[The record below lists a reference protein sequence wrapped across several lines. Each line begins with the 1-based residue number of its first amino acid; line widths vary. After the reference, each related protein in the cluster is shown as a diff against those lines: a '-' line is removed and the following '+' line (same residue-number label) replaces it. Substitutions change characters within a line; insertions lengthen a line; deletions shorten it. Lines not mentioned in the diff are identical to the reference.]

1 MYTSVSYILNAI
13 IRCND
18 YQMQSFLLIFLD
30 LCSKLLVRLTVQAD
44 SVSLVVT
51 LSEREQPV
59 KSRIQTEDRTS
70 TSPNTSH
77 TM

>member
-13 IRCND
+13 IRCKD

>member
-1 MYTSVSYILNAI
+1 MYTSVSYILNSI